1 MLKGAFAR
9 KGLSS
14 QVIGPAILQS
24 SPSMLC
30 MLLVAVKVPLKK
42 RVCPCDPPWVGLSSV
57 SSRSARAT
65 DAESM
70 IPAINIIKKRVCNFR
85 FISMFPFKVDFDC
98 SAQHPL
104 GAAHKNRQC
113 TEREHPHLFRYRAIP
128 VCLLVYQGRLE
139 GGNERPLP
147 VFPKRTMGV
156 GERKLISL

>member
-1 MLKGAFAR
+1 MLKSAFSR

-85 FISMFPFKVDFDC
+85 FISIFPFKVDFDC

-104 GAAHKNRQC
+104 GLPTKTGNAPSASIRTFSGIEQFRSVYWFTKGGL
-113 TEREHPHLFRYRAIP
+113 REGTNGLFLCFRNVLWA
-128 VCLLVYQGRLE
+128 
-139 GGNERPLP
+139 
-147 VFPKRTMGV
+147 
-156 GERKLISL
+156 